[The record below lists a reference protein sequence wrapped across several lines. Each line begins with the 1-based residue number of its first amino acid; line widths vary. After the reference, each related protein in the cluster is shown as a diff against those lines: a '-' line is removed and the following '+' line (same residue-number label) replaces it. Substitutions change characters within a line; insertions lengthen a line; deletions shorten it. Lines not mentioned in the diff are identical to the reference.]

1 MRIIGTWWLQPN
13 SPVCST
19 SWSHRQHW
27 EAGSLLQEMQILMA
41 CISYLTSGWS
51 PKGRTGCGTSTH
63 LQRTTAGVRLVR
75 AVKADKRDHNSCLV
89 AAGRLQRAVT
99 VSFITAGFTNPISTA
114 VSISKRNTKH
124 WYVLVL
130 VLSWF
135 HTDCVIPARNCKL
148 VDRKI
153 GRRIFLA

>member
-1 MRIIGTWWLQPN
+1 MMTPAQLPCLQHFMKPQAALGSRFPAPRKADPDGFYFLSLIG
-13 SPVCST
+13 
-19 SWSHRQHW
+19 
-27 EAGSLLQEMQILMA
+27 A
-41 CISYLTSGWS
+41 WS

-63 LQRTTAGVRLVR
+63 LQRTTAGTSLVR

-124 WYVLVL
+124 WHSHELVL
-130 VLSWF
+130 VWSRGVYPDSV
-135 HTDCVIPARNCKL
+135 HIV
-148 VDRKI
+148 
-153 GRRIFLA
+153 